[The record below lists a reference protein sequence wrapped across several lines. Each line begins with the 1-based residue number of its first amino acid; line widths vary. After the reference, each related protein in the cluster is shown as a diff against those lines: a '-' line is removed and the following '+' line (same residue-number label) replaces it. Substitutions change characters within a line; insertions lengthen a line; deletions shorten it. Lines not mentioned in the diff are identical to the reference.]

1 MWPCVT
7 LTGRAYV
14 AGAAPCEA
22 QACCTE
28 LAEPRAKPLH
38 AAVLVRP
45 GAELTDVA
53 QSFQSFTHRCCTPQ
67 GSRGS
72 TGSSRSLCGAGMA
85 LRTALKHCRAGR
97 ALCTA
102 HTCCTVVA
110 EPCAKPLRATR
121 LAQPRVKL
129 TEPGMQPL
137 HTTGLAQRLHSPGQS
152 LQHLHATFAYCRA
165 GGAPCTAHT
174 CCTVLA
180 EPLHAAGPGTEL
192 PRVARRSQG
201 RDRTGRDPRA
211 RRPRS
216 HAWRGG
222 LGPAAG
228 QNRRALSGRGLAY
241 LIDSSRPPLAAAQ
254 RPWASRRRSSHLGP
268 AQPGPADRI
277 RSTCRGNG
285 GRGGVWRAP
294 RTPASHADKHT
305 GLAHA
310 QAHAQ
315 TRTGTHTLTRPR
327 GRLTPPAPPFYA
339 AVARGTT
346 GRGGAGP
353 APPQRAPWRQEDP
366 PRSPPPPLLPPPCV
380 HGARAPPPH
389 TCAPGERARA
399 RACVCTCTRTPR
411 PCVLVLHTRLR
422 TASLCTLTPPQGTHT
437 QGCECARLHTCVHTA
452 HLGLTPSPPNT
463 RHACVALHTPPL
475 LRQAACMPCTLIPPN
490 PSLSG

>member
-1 MWPCVT
+1 
-7 LTGRAYV
+7 
-14 AGAAPCEA
+14 
-22 QACCTE
+22 
-28 LAEPRAKPLH
+28 
-38 AAVLVRP
+38 
-45 GAELTDVA
+45 
-53 QSFQSFTHRCCTPQ
+53 
-67 GSRGS
+67 
-72 TGSSRSLCGAGMA
+72 MA

-285 GRGGVWRAP
+285 GRGGGLAR
-294 RTPASHADKHT
+294 ASHT
-305 GLAHA
+305 RLARR
-310 QAHAQ
+310 QAHRPC
-315 TRTGTHTLTRPR
+315 TRTGTRTDTHRHTHAHSPARPAHPTRAAILCR
-327 GRLTPPAPPFYA
+327 GRAGHDGKRRCGPRPAPARPLA
-339 AVARGTT
+339 AG
-346 GRGGAGP
+346 GP
-353 APPQRAPWRQEDP
+353 APLTPT
-366 PRSPPPPLLPPPCV
+366 PLLPPPCV

>member
-53 QSFQSFTHRCCTPQ
+53 KSFQSFTHRCCTPQ

-201 RDRTGRDPRA
+201 RDRTGRDTRA

-366 PRSPPPPLLPPPCV
+366 PRSPPPHSSPHRVCTGHAHPPRTLVP
-380 HGARAPPPH
+380 R
-389 TCAPGERARA
+389 ESARA

-463 RHACVALHTPPL
+463 RHACVALHTPSL